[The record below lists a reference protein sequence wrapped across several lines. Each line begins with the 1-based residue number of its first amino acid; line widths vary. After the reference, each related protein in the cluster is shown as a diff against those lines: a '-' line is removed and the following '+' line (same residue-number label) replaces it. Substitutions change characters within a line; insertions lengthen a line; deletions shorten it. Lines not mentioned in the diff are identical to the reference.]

1 MEALVEFLVEVFG
14 ELIVE
19 LLVHAIAWFVSL
31 IVEHFDSNPIS
42 RKRLRIFVYFICFV
56 SCIVLLIISFIYA
69 KTAYALL
76 ASIFITVNIF
86 ILGLKLINK
95 LYWNNKKSVN
105 IISIVLT
112 RLSRISFYVLMFVF
126 LYTLKTAA
134 AKATLISIT
143 STIMFI
149 FMCIDIYR
157 LKRYCDRRR
166 IEKSEYNIE

>member
-1 MEALVEFLVEVFG
+1 MDALFEFLVELFG

-19 LLVHAIAWFVSL
+19 LLAHAIAWLVSL
-31 IVEHFDSNPIS
+31 VVEHYDKNPIS
-42 RKRLRIFVYFICFV
+42 RKRLKTIIYIICFI

-76 ASIFITVNIF
+76 ASIFISINIF

-95 LYWNNKKSVN
+95 LYWDNKKSIN
-105 IISIVLT
+105 IISIILT

-126 LYTLKTAA
+126 LYTLKTTA

-143 STIMFI
+143 SAIMLI
-149 FMCIDIYR
+149 LLCIDIYR
-157 LKRYCDRRR
+157 INKYLKNRNQ
-166 IEKSEYNIE
+166 EKYLY